1 MLPHGSA
8 PRSAAPRSLLFAL
21 RLAAVAVL
29 ALLGAAGR
37 LTAQAQAAPEDV
49 GALIARVEAPRTP
62 GAEGPE
68 GLTLAEVMARANV
81 PGVSVAVVR
90 DFQIH
95 WAKGYGVAD
104 VATRRPVDV
113 DTRFQA
119 ASISKPLTAMAALR
133 LAQDGRLSLDG
144 DVNALLESWKVPQGE
159 HNRAQ
164 PVTPRSLFSHTSGAD
179 DGFGFPGYDPS
190 LPRPTLVQILNGE
203 KPSNV
208 GVVTFARPPY
218 QAYKY
223 SGGGVTLMQLALTEL
238 TDQPFAALMQRL
250 VLGPLGM
257 TRSSYEQPMPA
268 AVEASAAHMHD
279 GNGAAMSAPWHV
291 YPEQAAAGLW
301 TTASDLARFV
311 IEVQKG
317 VRGPSGA
324 VLSQASARE
333 MVTPVG
339 VGPYSVGLSIQ
350 KRGEGWYFEHTGSNR
365 GFRALL
371 VGHVRKGYGLVVMT
385 NANNGSQV
393 SNEIL
398 QRVVAAYRWD
408 VLDTPLPR

>member
-1 MLPHGSA
+1 MRRATARLLPLA
-8 PRSAAPRSLLFAL
+8 VRVA
-21 RLAAVAVL
+21 LAAGLAVFCT
-29 ALLGAAGR
+29 AGE
-37 LTAQAQAAPEDV
+37 LTAQAQAAREDFS
-49 GALIARVEAPRTP
+49 ALIARVEAPRTP
-62 GAEGPE
+62 GGEGLA
-68 GLTLAEVMARANV
+68 GLTLAQVMAAAKV
-81 PGVSVAVVR
+81 PGASVAVVK
-90 DFQIH
+90 DFQIQ

-104 VATRRPVDV
+104 AASGRPVDV

-133 LAQDGRLSLDG
+133 LAQDGRLSMDL
-144 DVNALLESWKVPQGE
+144 DVNRILESWKVPASE
-159 HNRAQ
+159 HNRLQ

-208 GVVTFARPPY
+208 GVVTFARAPY
-218 QAYKY
+218 EAYKY
-223 SGGGVTLMQLALTEL
+223 SGGGVTLMQLALTDL
-238 TDQPFAALMQRL
+238 TDEPFAAMMQRL

-257 TRSSYEQPMPA
+257 THSSYEQPMPA
-268 AVEASAAHMHD
+268 AVEPSAAHMHD
-279 GNGAAMSAPWHV
+279 NNGAAMSAPWHV

-311 IEVQKG
+311 IEVQKA
-317 VRGPSGA
+317 VRGPQGA

-339 VGPYSVGLSIQ
+339 VGPYAVGLSIQ

-365 GFRALL
+365 GFRALV

-385 NANNGSQV
+385 NGNNGSQV
-393 SNEIL
+393 MNEIL
-398 QRVVAAYRWD
+398 ERVSAVYRWD
-408 VLDTPLPR
+408 VLDKPLPR